1 MSNLSQLAKK
11 RYTTKVFDPTK
22 RISDDKVEDIKTL
35 LQYSA
40 SSVNSQPW
48 HFVLA
53 STEEGKRTLAES
65 TENFAFNTDKILNAS
80 HVVALCVRTEFTDE
94 HLDTLMAQEDKD
106 GRFASE
112 DMKKTV
118 ENGRN
123 FFVNLHR
130 KDLNDAD
137 QWMEKQVYL
146 ALGNLLLGASV
157 LDIDACPIEG
167 FDAKKLD
174 EVLGL
179 TEKGYRASV
188 LVALGY
194 HAEEDFNANLP
205 KSRLPQ
211 EVIFTEL

>member
-11 RYTTKVFDPTK
+11 RYTTKVFDPNK
-22 RISDDKVEDIKTL
+22 RISEANIEEIKTL
-35 LQYSA
+35 LQYSP

-53 STEEGKRTLAES
+53 STDEGKQRLAKS

-80 HVVALCVRTEFTDE
+80 HVLALCVKTEFTDQ
-94 HLDTLMAQEDKD
+94 HLIELLEQEDKD
-106 GRFASE
+106 GRFE
-112 DMKKTV
+112 TQEMKQTV

-130 KDLNDAD
+130 KELKDAD

-167 FDAKKLD
+167 FDASILD
-174 EVLGL
+174 KELGL

-194 HAEEDFNANLP
+194 HAEADFNANLP

-211 EVIFTEL
+211 AITFTEL

>member
-53 STEEGKRTLAES
+53 STEEGKRALAES